1 MKTLVIIP
9 ARGGSKGIP
18 FKNIKP
24 LGGVPLIHHSIKVA
38 RTFTDDANI
47 CISTDSDKIIECVQL
62 TGLKVPFARPEALA
76 TDTAGTYEVL
86 LHALD
91 FYEKNGMQY
100 DSVLLMQPTSPFRKA
115 QHLQEIKA
123 LYDSSLDMVVSVGVS
138 PYSPYFNI
146 FEEDQE
152 GFLQKSKSGSFKRRQ
167 DAPSSY
173 FYNGSLYMINAMS
186 LRKQPLHEFKKV
198 KKYVMDEVYSQ
209 DIDSPLDW
217 ALCETILNEGL
228 VN

>member
-24 LGGVPLIHHSIKVA
+24 LAGVPLIHYSINVA

-47 CISTDSDKIIECVQL
+47 CISTDSDKIIDCAQEI
-62 TGLKVPFARPEALA
+62 GLKVPFTRPDSLA

-91 FYEKNGMQY
+91 FYEQKGIQY

-115 QHLQEIKA
+115 HHLQEIKA
-123 LYDSSLDMVVSVGVS
+123 LYDNSLDMVVSVGMS

-152 GFLQKSKSGSFKRRQ
+152 GYLQKSKSGPFKRRQ

-173 FYNGSLYMINAMS
+173 FYNGSLYMINAAS
-186 LRKQPLHEFKKV
+186 LRRQPLHEFKKV
-198 KKYVMDEVYSQ
+198 KKYVMDELHSQ

-217 ALCETILNEGL
+217 ALCETILHQGL
-228 VN
+228 V

>member
-18 FKNIKP
+18 LKNIKP
-24 LGGVPLIHHSIKVA
+24 LGGIPLIHHSIKVA
-38 RTFTDDANI
+38 RTFTDDADI
-47 CISTDSDKIIECVQL
+47 CISTDSDKIIDCVL
-62 TGLKVPFARPEALA
+62 ETGLKVPFTRPESLA

-91 FYEKNGMQY
+91 FYAKNGIQY

-115 QHLQEIKA
+115 EHLQEIKA
-123 LYDSSLDMVVSVGVS
+123 LYTSSLDMVVSVGVS

-152 GFLQKSKSGSFKRRQ
+152 GFLQRRQ

-173 FYNGSLYMINAMS
+173 FYNGSLYMINVFS

-198 KKYVMDEVYSQ
+198 RKYVMDELHSQ

-217 ALCETILNEGL
+217 ALCETILNQGL
-228 VN
+228 V

>member
-18 FKNIKP
+18 LKNIKP
-24 LGGVPLIHHSIKVA
+24 LGGIPLIHHSIKVA
-38 RTFTDDANI
+38 RTFTDDADI
-47 CISTDSDKIIECVQL
+47 CISTDSDKIIDCVL
-62 TGLKVPFARPEALA
+62 ETGLKVPFTRPESLA

-91 FYEKNGMQY
+91 FYAKNGIQY

-115 QHLQEIKA
+115 EHLQEIKA
-123 LYDSSLDMVVSVGVS
+123 LYTSSLDMVVSVGVS

-173 FYNGSLYMINAMS
+173 FYNGSLYMINVFS

-198 KKYVMDEVYSQ
+198 RKYVMDELHSQ

-217 ALCETILNEGL
+217 ALCETILNQGL
-228 VN
+228 V

>member
-1 MKTLVIIP
+1 MKTLVVIP

-47 CISTDSDKIIECVQL
+47 CISTDSDKIIECVQEA
-62 TGLKVPFARPEALA
+62 GLKVPFVRPESLA

-91 FYEKNGMQY
+91 FYEKNGIQY

-123 LYDSSLDMVVSVGVS
+123 LYNSSLDMVVSVGVS

-152 GFLQKSKSGSFKRRQ
+152 GFLQKSKSGPFKRRQ

-173 FYNGSLYMINAMS
+173 FYNGSLYMINATS

-198 KKYVMDEVYSQ
+198 KKYVMDELHSQ

-217 ALCETILNEGL
+217 ALCETILNQGL
-228 VN
+228 V

>member
-24 LGGVPLIHHSIKVA
+24 LAGVPLIHYSINVA

-47 CISTDSDKIIECVQL
+47 CISTDSDKIIDCAQE
-62 TGLKVPFARPEALA
+62 TGLKVPFTRPDSLA

-91 FYEKNGMQY
+91 FYEQKGIQY

-115 QHLQEIKA
+115 HHLQEIKA
-123 LYDSSLDMVVSVGVS
+123 LYDNSLDMVVSVGMS

-152 GFLQKSKSGSFKRRQ
+152 GYLQKSKSGPFKRRQ

-173 FYNGSLYMINAMS
+173 FYNGSLYMINAVS
-186 LRKQPLHEFKKV
+186 LRRQPLHEFKKV
-198 KKYVMDEVYSQ
+198 KKYVMDELHSQ

-217 ALCETILNEGL
+217 ALCETILHQGL
-228 VN
+228 V

>member
-18 FKNIKP
+18 LKNIKP
-24 LGGVPLIHHSIKVA
+24 LGGIPLIHHSIKVA
-38 RTFTDDANI
+38 RTFTDDADI
-47 CISTDSDKIIECVQL
+47 CISTDSDKIIDCVL
-62 TGLKVPFARPEALA
+62 ETGLKVPFTRPESLA

-91 FYEKNGMQY
+91 FYAKNGIQY

-115 QHLQEIKA
+115 EHLQEIKA
-123 LYDSSLDMVVSVGVS
+123 LYTSSLDMVVSVGVS

-152 GFLQKSKSGSFKRRQ
+152 GFLQKSKSGPFKRRQ

-173 FYNGSLYMINAMS
+173 FYNGSLYMINVFS

-198 KKYVMDEVYSQ
+198 RKYVMDELHSQ

-217 ALCETILNEGL
+217 ALCETILNQGL
-228 VN
+228 V

>member
-18 FKNIKP
+18 YKNIKP
-24 LGGVPLIHHSIKVA
+24 LAGVPLIHYSINVA

-47 CISTDSDKIIECVQL
+47 CISTDSDKIIDCAGEI
-62 TGLKVPFARPEALA
+62 GLRVPFTRPESLA
-76 TDTAGTYEVL
+76 IDTAGTYEVL

-91 FYEKNGMQY
+91 FYQKNGIQY

-115 QHLQEIKA
+115 HHLQEIKA
-123 LYDSSLDMVVSVGVS
+123 LYNDTLDMVVSVGVS

-146 FEEDQE
+146 FEEDQQ
-152 GFLQKSKSGSFKRRQ
+152 GYLQKSKSGPFKRRQ

-173 FYNGSLYMINAMS
+173 FYNGSLYMINASS
-186 LRKQPLHEFKKV
+186 LQRQPLHEFKKV
-198 KKYVMDEVYSQ
+198 KKYVMDELHSQ

-217 ALCETILNEGL
+217 ALCETILNQGL
-228 VN
+228 V

>member
-47 CISTDSDKIIECVQL
+47 CISTDSDRIIDCVREI
-62 TGLKVPFARPEALA
+62 GLKVPFTRPESLA

-91 FYEKNGMQY
+91 FYEKNGIQY

-115 QHLQEIKA
+115 HHLQEIKA
-123 LYDSSLDMVVSVGVS
+123 LYESSLDMVVSVGVS

-146 FEEDQE
+146 FEEDPE
-152 GFLQKSKSGSFKRRQ
+152 GFLQKSKSGPFNRRQ

-173 FYNGSLYMINAMS
+173 FYNGSLYMINASS

-198 KKYVMDEVYSQ
+198 KKYVMDELHSQ

-217 ALCETILNEGL
+217 ALCETILNQGL
-228 VN
+228 V

>member
-38 RTFTDDANI
+38 RTFTDDENI
-47 CISTDSDKIIECVQL
+47 CISTDSDKIIDCVQE
-62 TGLKVPFARPEALA
+62 TGLKVPFTRPESLA

-91 FYEKNGMQY
+91 FYKKNGIEY

-115 QHLQEIKA
+115 HHLQEIKA
-123 LYDSSLDMVVSVGVS
+123 LYNNALDMVVSVGVS

-146 FEEDQE
+146 FEEDHE
-152 GFLQKSKSGSFKRRQ
+152 GFLQKSKSGPFKRRQ

-173 FYNGSLYMINAMS
+173 FYNGSLYMINAS
-186 LRKQPLHEFKKV
+186 ALHKQPLHEFKKV
-198 KKYVMDEVYSQ
+198 KKYIMDELHSQ

-217 ALCETILNEGL
+217 TLCETILSQGL
-228 VN
+228 V

>member
-1 MKTLVIIP
+1 MGTLVIIP

-24 LGGVPLIHHSIKVA
+24 LGGVPLIHYSIKVA
-38 RTFTDDANI
+38 RTFTEDANI
-47 CISTDSDKIIECVQL
+47 CISTDSDKIIECVKEI
-62 TGLKVPFARPEALA
+62 GLNVPFTRPDSLA

-100 DSVLLMQPTSPFRKA
+100 DSVLLIQPTSPFRKPH
-115 QHLQEIKA
+115 HLQEINA
-123 LYDSSLDMVVSVGVS
+123 LYNSSLDMVVSVGVS

-146 FEEDQE
+146 FEEDSD
-152 GFLQKSKSGSFKRRQ
+152 GNLRKSKSGPFKRRQ
-167 DAPSSY
+167 DAPASY
-173 FYNGSLYMINAMS
+173 FYNGSLYMINASS
-186 LRKQPLHEFKKV
+186 LRKQPLHEFKNV
-198 KKYVMDEVYSQ
+198 KKYVMDELYSQ

-217 ALCETILNEGL
+217 ALCETILNQGL
-228 VN
+228 V